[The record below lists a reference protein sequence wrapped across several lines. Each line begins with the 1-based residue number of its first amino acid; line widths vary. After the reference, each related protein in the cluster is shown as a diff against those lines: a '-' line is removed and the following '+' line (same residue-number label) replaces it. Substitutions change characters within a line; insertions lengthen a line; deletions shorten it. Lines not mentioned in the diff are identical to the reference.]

1 MSVNER
7 WQSLINAGLTN
18 HQLFTR
24 SSGTKRRER
33 GCHGTVLNAFPRL
46 RRLSFARAVAF
57 FVVSLSPAMASRNP
71 TKSMPRY
78 FFHFRAEA
86 SLFKDEDGE
95 VLADASLALQHAR
108 RIAAELVHGGEST
121 NAAIIVVE
129 DGRQLFEVRLSECGD

>member
-1 MSVNER
+1 MPVNER

-33 GCHGTVLNAFPRL
+33 GCHGSVLNASLRL
-46 RRLSFARAVAF
+46 RRALVRSSRGVLRCP
-57 FVVSLSPAMASRNP
+57 LSPPTASRNS

-129 DGRQLFEVRLSECGD
+129 DGRQRFEVRLSECGD